1 MLVPALFFAV
11 LGVVLIAVAR
21 FWPRP
26 AVPIESHS
34 HAGVTS
40 LRGAADLT
48 GPAVVHVPY
57 TWIHLVDVDLP
68 PKLDPLERC
77 RLAEGLGFVGEP
89 WCADALAL
97 AYQEE
102 DDDLRD
108 VIVGAIGTCAGS
120 VDPTLSLAMRSPQAS
135 QRLLA
140 LEAFARRHNV
150 EMLDAGLADREEPVA
165 LVAAVELVRAGETL
179 RVDAYLADCS
189 DSARVRSMRS
199 VLALLGAAEWS
210 APIAEGRG
218 RSARTGA

>member
-21 FWPRP
+21 FWPRSP
-26 AVPIESHS
+26 GPNQSESR
-34 HAGVTS
+34 AGVTS
-40 LRGAADLT
+40 PSAGAKLP
-48 GPAVVHVPY
+48 GPAGVHVPY
-57 TWIHLVDVDLP
+57 SWISSVDADLP
-68 PKLDPLERC
+68 SKLDSLERS

-108 VIVGAIGTCAGS
+108 VIVGAIGTCTGS
-120 VDPTLSLAMRSPQAS
+120 VDPTLLLAMRSNRAS

-150 EMLDAGLADREEPVA
+150 EMLEAGLADREESVA
-165 LVAAVELVRAGETL
+165 LVAAVELVRAGEAK
-179 RVDAYLADCS
+179 RVEAYFAGLTDAV
-189 DSARVRSMRS
+189 RVQSMRA
-199 VLALLGAAEWS
+199 VLATLAA
-210 APIAEGRG
+210 
-218 RSARTGA
+218 